1 MWGDDYHGKQRVG
14 MGYAIVVIANGVG
27 VNVGR

>member
-1 MWGDDYHGKQRVG
+1 VWGVDYRGKRVG

-27 VNVGR
+27 VFMG